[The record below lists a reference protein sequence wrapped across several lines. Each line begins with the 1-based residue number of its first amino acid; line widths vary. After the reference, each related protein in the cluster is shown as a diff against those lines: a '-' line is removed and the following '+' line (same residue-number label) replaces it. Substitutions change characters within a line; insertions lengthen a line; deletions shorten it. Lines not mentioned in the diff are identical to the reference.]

1 MYQYCKSCGN
11 KYPAQNQVYAGS
23 QGLCPSCR
31 NAEIKSEQKLKLLE
45 LYKTIYLLCEAF
57 AEIIE
62 EAEGFR
68 FAFPDLDN
76 AFHAIS
82 ETAAALY
89 HPFYF
94 FAKGNEYEHLPE
106 TELFVRLLKETE
118 KVLDYKNMEK
128 DLYKKINRLYSSVK
142 RYLEKKDML
151 ILPIKKEWFDMIVS
165 GEKIEEYREIKP
177 YWEIRFKN
185 AFIKEYNHCAN
196 WEEYPINVIFRNGY
210 GENNPQIHAM
220 VTIGKGT
227 GRPEWGAE
235 AEREYYVLK
244 IHELW

>member
-1 MYQYCKSCGN
+1 MYQYCKSCGI
-11 KYPAQNQVYAGS
+11 KYPAKNQPYAGS
-23 QGLCPSCR
+23 QGLCPSCQ
-31 NAEIKSEQKLKLLE
+31 NMEKEAEKEQELLKS
-45 LYKTIYLLCEAF
+45 YKTIYLLCEAF
-57 AEIIE
+57 AEIME
-62 EAEGFR
+62 ETEGFR
-68 FAFPDLDN
+68 FAFPNLDN

-89 HPFYF
+89 HPCNF

-128 DLYKKINRLYSSVK
+128 ALYKKINWLHSSVK

-165 GEKIEEYREIKP
+165 GEKTEEYREIKP
-177 YWEIRFKN
+177 YWEIRFQN
-185 AFIKEYNHCAN
+185 AFLKEYNHRVN
-196 WEEYPINVIFRNGY
+196 WKEYPINVIFSNGY
-210 GENNPQIHAM
+210 GTNMPRIHAM
-220 VTIGKGT
+220 VTIRKGT
-227 GRPEWGAE
+227 GHPEWGAE
-235 AEREYYVLK
+235 AGKEYYVLK

>member
-1 MYQYCKSCGN
+1 MYQYCKSCGI
-11 KYPAQNQVYAGS
+11 KYPAKNQPYAGS
-23 QGLCPSCR
+23 QGLCPSCQ
-31 NAEIKSEQKLKLLE
+31 NMEKEQELLKS
-45 LYKTIYLLCEAF
+45 YKTIYLLCEAF

-82 ETAAALY
+82 ETAAALH
-89 HPFYF
+89 HPYGFL
-94 FAKGNEYEHLPE
+94 AKENKYEHFPE
-106 TELFVRLLKETE
+106 DELFILLLKETE
-118 KVLDYKNMEK
+118 KVLDYKNKEK
-128 DLYKKINRLYSSVK
+128 DLYTKINWLHSSVK
-142 RYLEKKDML
+142 RYLEKKGML

-165 GEKIEEYREIKP
+165 GEKTEEYREIKP
-177 YWEIRFKN
+177 YWETRFQN
-185 AFIKEYNHCAN
+185 AFLKEYNHCVN

-210 GENNPQIHAM
+210 SEDNPQVHAM